1 MFVRN
6 KNYRRICR
14 MNKFWIQVMGCLAAL
29 TIFSFPLAAAT
40 VTVPNASYESPTT
53 VFVSTL
59 VDSWQKNPRPA
70 WYQET
75 GTYQWDQLI
84 GLFKNTATNAADH
97 IFNMHGNQAAW
108 LFAVP
113 EVGMFQDYNSVDHN
127 DGVPSHAF
135 ASRFEV
141 GKAYRLTVGVLG
153 AGGNMLEGVP
163 LELALYYRD
172 ATSNQVVVARTIV
185 TNSAAAFP
193 DRNHLVD
200 YSVNVPTVTLND
212 AWAGQHIGIR
222 MVSTVSLE
230 MQGGYWDVDNVRL
243 TTAGDLRLTNP
254 TVVDGQFQ
262 LTISG
267 ETGARYEMFASANIT
282 LPFNEWTSLGI
293 ITNATGGAMF
303 ATPAT
308 NLNQHFFRAVQLP

>member
-1 MFVRN
+1 
-6 KNYRRICR
+6 
-14 MNKFWIQVMGCLAAL
+14 MNKIWIQVMGCLAAL
-29 TIFSFPLAAAT
+29 TFFSSPLAAAT
-40 VTVPNASYESPTT
+40 IAVPNASYESPATI
-53 VFVSTL
+53 FVSTL

-84 GLFKNTATNAADH
+84 GLFKNTATNATDH
-97 IFNMHGNQAAW
+97 ISNMQGNQAAW

-113 EVGMFQDYNSVDHN
+113 EVGMFQDYDSVDHN

-135 ASRFEV
+135 ATRFEV

-172 ATSNQVVVARTIV
+172 AESNQVVVARTIV
-185 TNSAAAFP
+185 SNSIAAFP

-200 YSVNVPTVTLND
+200 YSVNVPTVTTND
-212 AWAGQHIGIR
+212 AWAGQYIGIR
-222 MVSTVSLE
+222 ILSTVSLE

-243 TTAGDLRLTNP
+243 TASGDLRLMNP
-254 TVVDGQFQ
+254 TLVDGQFQ
-262 LTISG
+262 LTIAG
-267 ETGARYEMFASANIT
+267 ETGARYEMFASADLG
-282 LPFNEWTSLGI
+282 LPFHEWTSLGI
-293 ITNATGGAMF
+293 ISNATGEVPFTA
-303 ATPAT
+303 AST

>member
-14 MNKFWIQVMGCLAAL
+14 MNKIWIQVMGCLAAL
-29 TIFSFPLAAAT
+29 TFFSSPLAAAT
-40 VTVPNASYESPTT
+40 IAVPNPSYESPAT

-113 EVGMFQDYNSVDHN
+113 EVGMFQDYNSADHN

-141 GKAYRLTVGVLG
+141 GRAYRLTVGVLG

-172 ATSNQVVVARTIV
+172 AESNQVVIARTII
-185 TNSAAAFP
+185 TNSATAFP

-200 YSVNVPTVTLND
+200 YSVNVPTITTND
-212 AWAGQHIGIR
+212 AWAGQYIGVR
-222 MVSTVSLE
+222 MASTVSLE

-243 TTAGDLRLTNP
+243 TAFGNLRLMNP
-254 TVVDGQFQ
+254 RLVDDQFQ
-262 LTISG
+262 LTISSEG
-267 ETGARYEMFASANIT
+267 ETRYEIFASENIAT
-282 LPFNEWTSLGI
+282 PFGEWTSLGL
-293 ITNATGGAMF
+293 ITNTTGEAVF

-308 NLNQHFFRAVQLP
+308 NLNQHYFRAVQLP